1 MAIFAAALAGQ
12 ATAATQDTC
21 FALALNGGGSKG
33 AYQAG
38 AIYGFMHEGNPED
51 FQWDV
56 VSGISGGAIN
66 ACAMSVW
73 AKEDGLAMSEWLSTE
88 WNDVLRTHDV
98 WKWWPGGIIA
108 GLTTK
113 SSLVDDT
120 PLTDFLKSVLQSF
133 PDGVKRYSMVGSVNA
148 NNADYESWRLDEIP
162 LEKQLELVP
171 KACVSSA
178 SLPGLFIPTEY

>member
-66 ACAMSVW
+66 TCAMSVW
-73 AKEDGLAMSEWLSTE
+73 AKEDGLAMSEWLSNE
-88 WNDVLRTHDV
+88 WNDELRTDDV

-120 PLTDFLKSVLQSF
+120 PLTGFL
-133 PDGVKRYSMVGSVNA
+133 
-148 NNADYESWRLDEIP
+148 
-162 LEKQLELVP
+162 
-171 KACVSSA
+171 
-178 SLPGLFIPTEY
+178 